1 MGKKNKTVDL
11 KPKAEKISEEK
22 LEELQDVVNAVNR
35 VKLDI
40 GTLEAQK
47 HSMLHTLTKVNEK
60 ISEIQKNFQKE
71 YGTYDVSIVDGTINY
86 NDGQTDKKD

>member
-11 KPKAEKISEEK
+11 KPKAEKISEEQ
-22 LEELQDVVNAVNR
+22 LQELQDVVNAVNR

-71 YGTYDVSIVDGTINY
+71 YRTYDVSIVDGTINY

>member
-11 KPKAEKISEEK
+11 KPKADKISEEQ
-22 LEELQDVVNAVNR
+22 LQELQDVVNAVNR

>member
-11 KPKAEKISEEK
+11 KPKAEKISEEQ
-22 LEELQDVVNAVNR
+22 LQELQDVVNAVNR

-71 YGTYDVSIVDGTINY
+71 YGTYEVSIVDGTINY
-86 NDGQTDKKD
+86 NDEQTD

>member
-11 KPKAEKISEEK
+11 KPKAEKISEEQ
-22 LEELQDVVNAVNR
+22 LQELQDVVNAVNR

-47 HSMLHTLTKVNEK
+47 HSMWHTLTKVNEK

>member
-11 KPKAEKISEEK
+11 KPKAEKISEEQ
-22 LEELQDVVNAVNR
+22 LQELQDVVNAVNR